1 MRGGSR
7 RDSQLRGA
15 HVVCAPLVQTDFGFR
30 GAGRTKAWATSAW
43 QPARL
48 ASESQGVPNT
58 MPAWPAAPPEGTAAR
73 RFPDAPFRSP
83 GSRCC
88 SSGISVGV
96 GLPNMVGQRPLC
108 VNHQSPLGL
117 ATLHYSSRSGPSLH
131 ASWLVESVTCLALLL
146 ALACGRMGTSLVS
159 LAAGG
164 GGGWRSSGQRV
175 RARDLQASC
184 AACGQTPSISAG
196 AHTSFGQPATGQARN

>member
-1 MRGGSR
+1 MLDMHIQHGGCAPAAEVLKVSSHSEPRQRSDVLAPEGRGRPIEEDPCMRGGFR
-7 RDSQLRGA
+7 RDSQLCGA

-43 QPARL
+43 QSARL
-48 ASESQGVPNT
+48 ASESQGMPNT

-83 GSRCC
+83 GGRCC

-108 VNHQSPLGL
+108 VDHQSPLGL
-117 ATLHYSSRSGPSLH
+117 ATLHYSSRSGPPLH
-131 ASWLVESVTCLALLL
+131 AS
-146 ALACGRMGTSLVS
+146 
-159 LAAGG
+159 
-164 GGGWRSSGQRV
+164 
-175 RARDLQASC
+175 
-184 AACGQTPSISAG
+184 
-196 AHTSFGQPATGQARN
+196 